1 VDYSFPL
8 DSHGA
13 VMNLAGGWTAQDLAA
28 SQLPT
33 LAPAIWGTLNKI
45 RLPIGQTWTVIKSLG
60 TTYSASC
67 ATTVQL
73 QTNDNVVAVQ
83 NWTFLAPNNNDRF
96 SMVREMTWALFTPCG
111 FIMADNAEQYSVGE
125 GVVSATAAIALTA
138 LANAGVQGFSP
149 VTFLGLFQP
158 KLEQDY
164 FAVGGG
170 YNFMENNADIL
181 AVSAPFEMFASK
193 MGNSFIPLD
202 QLWAQIPIP
211 AAGQN
216 LAAYINALD
225 QAVGMVG
232 GRMPSTWISLMP
244 QFFSLSAQQRI
255 ALGWTA
261 ESDPTNGLWLEAYAF
276 GLLSDNYRQTIVSPS
291 YLYVLLRQRQG
302 GTTTFATGTH
312 TGRYVVKNSSGT
324 VVYDTT
330 FPITNGVGGFGFS
343 ITQDG
348 LYTTETFLYDN
359 GVVSNM
365 LPGEFPSDST
375 GWSASKLVVT
385 SPGVKLE
392 LAPGQPPY
400 TLTYVDDTN
409 IAAIGNLPAS
419 YTEVLLTD
427 GTVTRPFV
435 YVPSA
440 PNGTM
445 VWNWFQ
451 FDNPKLLVP
460 LNAVTWTPLVIPQN
474 QVSPGEWITLDT
486 LGANHGNPDFTAL
499 VNGAFPVT
507 AGVNVWGST
516 QVVFSLNG
524 QTWNCAM
531 NYVGANQVNVQ
542 VCPNLPVGQTVNV
555 QVSVNGVLSNSWPL
569 QIVADTPDIF
579 MVQADG
585 YSVPAITFA
594 TGSKIGQVVTP
605 ANPAPKGQALSLYYT
620 GCGTLSQPQ
629 QAGVPAPLNYL
640 VYATDQSTLMVGN
653 SQAQILF
660 NGLAPGYVGLC
671 QMNFVVPGLP
681 ALIAG
686 GNVSS
691 SPIGLTVG
699 GNPAN
704 SVVLSVQ

>member
-1 VDYSFPL
+1 
-8 DSHGA
+8 
-13 VMNLAGGWTAQDLAA
+13 M
-28 SQLPT
+28 
-33 LAPAIWGTLNKI
+33 NKI
-45 RLPIGQTWTVIKSLG
+45 SLPIGQTWTVIKSLG
-60 TTYSASC
+60 PTYSSSC
-67 ATTVQL
+67 AGTVQL
-73 QTNDNVVAVQ
+73 QTNGNIVAAQ
-83 NWTFLAPNNNDRF
+83 NYTFFAPNNNDRF
-96 SMVREMTWALFTPCG
+96 SMTREMAWALFTPCG
-111 FIMADNAEQYSVGE
+111 FIVADGADLNALGE
-125 GVVSATAAIALTA
+125 GLVSAKAAVVLTILANAHVPGFSPLTA
-138 LANAGVQGFSP
+138 L
-149 VTFLGLFQP
+149 GLFLP
-158 KLEQDY
+158 KLEQDF
-164 FAVGGG
+164 FATGGG
-170 YNFMENNADIL
+170 SSFAGNSADMLGAGAI
-181 AVSAPFEMFASK
+181 FEIFGSK
-193 MGNSFIPLD
+193 MGNSFVTLD
-202 QLWAQIPIP
+202 QLMGQIPIP
-211 AAGQN
+211 AFGQN
-216 LAAYINALD
+216 LAAFVNAID

-244 QFFSLSAQQRI
+244 LFFSLSAQQRT

-276 GLLSDNYRQTIVSPS
+276 GLLSDNYRQTIVNPS
-291 YLYVLLRQRQG
+291 YLYVLLRQRQDG
-302 GTTTFATGTH
+302 NTTFATGTH
-312 TGRYVVKNSSGT
+312 TGRYVVKNPAGT

-330 FPITNGVGGFGFS
+330 FPITNGVGGIGIS
-343 ITQDG
+343 IAQDG

-359 GVVSNM
+359 GIVSNM
-365 LPGEFPSDST
+365 LPGEFPVDNT
-375 GWSASKLVVT
+375 GWSAGKLVVM

-400 TLTYVDDTN
+400 TLTYIDGTN
-409 IAAIGNLPAS
+409 IAAIGNLPSS
-419 YTEVLLTD
+419 YTEVWLTD

-445 VWNWFQ
+445 VWNWFPY
-451 FDNPKLLVP
+451 DNPKLLAP
-460 LNAVTWTPLVIPQN
+460 LNAVTWTPLVTPQN

-486 LGANHGNPDFTAL
+486 LGANHGDPDFTKL
-499 VNGAFPVT
+499 VNGDFPVT

-516 QVVFSLNG
+516 QAVFSLNG

-555 QVSVNGVLSNSWPL
+555 QVSVNGTLSNSWPL